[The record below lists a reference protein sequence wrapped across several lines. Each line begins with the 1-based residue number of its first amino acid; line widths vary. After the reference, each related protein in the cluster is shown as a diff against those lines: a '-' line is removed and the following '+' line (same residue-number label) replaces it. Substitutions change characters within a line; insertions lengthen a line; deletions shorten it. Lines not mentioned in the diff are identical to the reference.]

1 MLDLKIA
8 AEEIRQILD
17 DKRKEF
23 GLEFFEDNHKYNMK
37 GLDGELRS
45 DFPSVSK
52 LLKNF
57 YEEFP
62 TEEAA
67 LKKAKGDYKEA
78 ERLK

>member
-17 DKRKEF
+17 DKRKEL

-52 LLKNF
+52 LLMRK
-57 YEEFP
+57 
-62 TEEAA
+62 
-67 LKKAKGDYKEA
+67 
-78 ERLK
+78 